1 MTLTQTDFD
10 FIRTLVRKRSAVIL
24 ENEKAYLVE
33 ARLLALA
40 RCQGFDSMTALLAQ
54 IRAEPYSALQQKVVE
69 ILTNNETSFFRDLYP
84 FDALRQQILP
94 ELMRRRT
101 TERALHIWCG
111 ASSSGQEPYSIAM
124 LLREHFPLLNGW
136 KLRIIGSDL
145 SVEILQRA
153 QLGRYS
159 QAEVN
164 RGLPA
169 RLLVKY
175 FQQSGADWQIK
186 DEIRDMVDFRS
197 INLIDAW
204 PSLPPQDIILIR
216 NVLMYFDVATKKQIL
231 EKIRRLLR
239 PDGYLCLGGAET
251 TFNVHD
257 AFERAQ
263 FERSACYR
271 LRAS

>member
-1 MTLTQTDFD
+1 MTLSQTDFD

-33 ARLLALA
+33 TRLLALA

-54 IRAEPYSALQQKVVE
+54 MRAEPYSTLQQKVVE

-84 FDALRQQILP
+84 FEALRQQILP

-111 ASSSGQEPYSIAM
+111 ACSSGQEPYSIAM

-136 KLRIIGSDL
+136 DLRIIGSDL

-186 DEIRDMVDFRS
+186 DEIRDMVDFQS

-204 PSLPPQDIILIR
+204 PSLPPQDIVLVR

-239 PDGYLCLGGAET
+239 PDGYLFLGGAET

-257 AFERAQ
+257 AFERAH